1 MSWPEQIADVEQ
13 LEDLLSAPPAS
24 VVEMMKRTP
33 GDVLVLGVA
42 GKMGPTLARM
52 AKRAALAADTPRR
65 VIGVARFSTP
75 GVESRLHAQGIE
87 TIHCE
92 LLDPAQLERLPD
104 APNVI
109 YMAGRKFGATSNE
122 GLTWAMNAYLPGM
135 VTQRFRRSRIA
146 AFSTGNIY
154 GVTPVSSGGPD
165 ESAPLEPVGDYAM
178 SCLGRERIF
187 DYFSRDLGV
196 PVALLRL
203 NYACEMRYGVLVDVA
218 RKVWAGQPV
227 DVTMGHLNTLWQGD
241 ANAMSLLALE
251 HAASPPFVVNIAGP
265 EVLEVR
271 GVAEEFGRLMGKN
284 VVLSGHEAP
293 DALLS
298 DGSKGHRLF
307 GRPRVDI
314 PTLIRWIADWT
325 MRGGE
330 TLDKP
335 THFEVRDGKF

>member
-1 MSWPEQIADVEQ
+1 
-13 LEDLLSAPPAS
+13 
-24 VVEMMKRTP
+24 
-33 GDVLVLGVA
+33 
-42 GKMGPTLARM
+42 
-52 AKRAALAADTPRR
+52 
-65 VIGVARFSTP
+65 
-75 GVESRLHAQGIE
+75 
-87 TIHCE
+87 
-92 LLDPAQLERLPD
+92 
-104 APNVI
+104 
-109 YMAGRKFGATSNE
+109 
-122 GLTWAMNAYLPGM
+122 MNAYLPGM